1 MISVLFWSLANEV
14 CTVSD
19 AKTIYP
25 LMGIAAN
32 IALVVAGNY
41 MKWVNKT
48 LTQVQLQLV
57 STPCIPF
64 LLHRLVYHSSQ
75 EESILWSF
83 WVQWAKN

>member
-41 MKWVNKT
+41 MKWINKT
-48 LTQVQLQLV
+48 VTQVRDIVTL
-57 STPCIPF
+57 
-64 LLHRLVYHSSQ
+64 
-75 EESILWSF
+75 
-83 WVQWAKN
+83 